1 MASKRKFTNEVIVGL
16 TIIVAIAVSVWGYIF
31 LREIPVRQ
39 KGFHV
44 YMLFKDIT
52 GLERGDM
59 VTVSGLK
66 VGRVQDMR
74 LDNGLVRVKAW
85 LNGDIPFPKDSRAAI
100 RSIGMIGEK
109 YIDLKPGVANEY
121 LKEGDVIQGEYIN
134 DIADMGGPVS
144 ELIAQLN
151 VLLHKVNAA
160 MDSAFNRKTQRHFA
174 ETLEYA
180 RNIAADIQ
188 DNLQRNMAQL
198 QSSIHNFDVLTGE
211 LRNYW
216 QRNQVAIDSTTI
228 HVASLASQMRYTL
241 THLDS
246 VLISTRRLL
255 AEVENQN
262 GTVGKAI
269 KSQELYDKLQSTIDE
284 AQSILNDI
292 KKHPGKYLQFSII
305 RLF

>member
-1 MASKRKFTNEVIVGL
+1 MATKRKFTNEVIVGL
-16 TIIVAIAVSVWGYIF
+16 VIIVAIVVSVYGYIF

-44 YMLFKDIT
+44 YMVFKDIT

-66 VGRVQDMR
+66 VGRVREMR
-74 LDNGLVRVKAW
+74 LDNGYVRVKAW

-109 YIDLKPGVANEY
+109 YIDLKPGVSEET
-121 LKEGDVIQGEYIN
+121 LREGDVIKGEYIN

-144 ELIAQLN
+144 ELIAQPN

-160 MDSAFNRKTQRHFA
+160 MDSAFSRETQKHFA
-174 ETLEYA
+174 ETLEFA
-180 RNIAADIQ
+180 RNISAQIQ
-188 DNLQRNMAQL
+188 DGLRRNMNEL
-198 QSSIHNFDVLTGE
+198 QSSIRNFDAITTE
-211 LRNYW
+211 LRGYW
-216 QRNQVAIDSTTI
+216 QRNRVAIDSTTI

-241 THLDS
+241 SNLDS
-246 VLISTRRLL
+246 VLTVTRRLL
-255 AEVENQN
+255 AEVENEN

-269 KSQELYDKLQSTIDE
+269 KSQELYEKLNSTLNE
-284 AQSILNDI
+284 AQTILNDI
-292 KKHPGKYLQFSII
+292 KKHPGKYLQLSII